1 MRKINYFGSGSLKQL
16 DTVESV
22 LNLLAERALYIAGS
36 IGKDFS
42 VIEGHRSPE
51 RQLKLYEDGK
61 TQLTGGGK
69 HNFFPSKALDFVPY
83 HSIEKTLTGNPA
95 QIQSLASKYGKSFET
110 MNALIMAEF
119 HVIAMCF
126 IQAAS
131 EFDVEIT
138 WGGDWNRD
146 GSSFDTNFMDWGHI
160 ELT

>member
-1 MRKINYFGSGSLKQL
+1 MKKINYFGSGSIKHL
-16 DTVESV
+16 DTVESS
-22 LNLLAERALYIAGS
+22 LNTLAGRALEIAGL

-42 VIEGHRSPE
+42 VIEGHRSTE
-51 RQLKLYEDGK
+51 RQLQLFEEGK
-61 TQLTGGGK
+61 TQLTKGGK
-69 HNFFPSKALDFVPY
+69 HNYFPSKALDFVPY
-83 HSIEKTLTGNPA
+83 HPIEKTLTGNPT
-95 QIQSLASKYGKSFET
+95 QIRNLAAKYGKSYET

-119 HVIAMCF
+119 HIIAMCF